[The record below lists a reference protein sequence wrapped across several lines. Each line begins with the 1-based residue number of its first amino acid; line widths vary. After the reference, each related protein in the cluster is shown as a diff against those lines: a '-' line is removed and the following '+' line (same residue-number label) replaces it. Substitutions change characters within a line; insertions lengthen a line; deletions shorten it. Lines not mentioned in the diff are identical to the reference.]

1 MSDVAIQLF
10 EAIPDISL
18 DPIAKLIGILTGAV
32 GVGVGI
38 IIFTL
43 ILKTIVL
50 PFDIYQRVST
60 RKQSLKMEEM
70 RPELE
75 KLQKQ
80 YANDKAMYS
89 QKMME
94 LYKKNNY
101 SMFGACLPMILM
113 MVILIVAFNELNY
126 FSQYS
131 NLHAYSNMVEV
142 YNEEILEFS
151 EEDEL
156 LCETEEVILNGV
168 SYVKYQGKEEK
179 DLIYYLKSESGKKD
193 YYIDVEKAYAYAK
206 EEVDGYIAAEEAST
220 AEEGVQLFV
229 QNKGREAAAKSFRST
244 KISFL
249 WIKNIWYSDTAWTHS
264 LGTYSDF
271 TGKITKKIEVT
282 NEDGS
287 VSKVNV
293 NSVISESTYNEITAN
308 LDEEKS
314 DVNGY
319 FVLCVLSIGLMFL
332 SQFISMK
339 SQKAQN
345 DLGTVNGQG
354 KSTQKMMM
362 IIMPIIFGIF
372 AFTYSGAFSIYMVV
386 SSAYS
391 ILTMLLSQFFVDKA
405 FRKKERRELQ
415 AKYQRTDFTKMKKK

>member
-10 EAIPDISL
+10 EAITDISL

-50 PFDIYQRVST
+50 PFDIYQRVSM
-60 RKQSLKMEEM
+60 RKQSLKMEKM

-101 SMFGACLPMILM
+101 SMFSACVPMILM
-113 MVILIVAFNELNY
+113 MIILIVAFNELNY

-142 YNEEILEFS
+142 YNEAILEFS
-151 EEDEL
+151 EEDES
-156 LCETEEVILNGV
+156 LCTTEEVSLNGV
-168 SYVKYQGKEEK
+168 SYVRYQGKDEK
-179 DLIYYLKSESGKKD
+179 DVIYYLKSESGKKD

-206 EEVDGYIAAEEAST
+206 EEVDGYIAAEEVST
-220 AEEGVQLFV
+220 VEDGVQLYI
-229 QNKGREAAAKSFRST
+229 QSKGREAAAESFRST

-249 WIKNIWYSDTAWTHS
+249 WIKNIWYSDTVWTHS
-264 LGTYSDF
+264 LGTYSNF

-287 VSKVNV
+287 TSKVKV

-308 LDEEKS
+308 LDEEKN

-319 FVLCVLSIGLMFL
+319 FVLCVLSVGLMFL

-362 IIMPIIFGIF
+362 IIMPVIFGFF
-372 AFTYSGAFSIYMVV
+372 AFTYSGAFSIYMVI

-405 FRKKERRELQ
+405 FRKKEKQELQ
-415 AKYQRTDFTKMKKK
+415 AKYQRTDFTKTKKK